1 MNSAV
6 QLKRSGTYDRTQLRP
21 AGQFKTGAQQPAER
35 PLRLLVISDDSQR
48 LGYWRAALPMQ
59 HCEVTGLAN
68 PQAISQLSQRA
79 FDLAIVDIATAQLA
93 QVLESLRLAYQ
104 QIPVF
109 VEASR
114 LPNDLSYAGVLP
126 RYRAM
131 PCVRPDLLRLVKQH
145 CKPAD
150 DRVPVRGLL

>member
-6 QLKRSGTYDRTQLRP
+6 QPKRSGTYERAQILPPGLAKAKARP
-21 AGQFKTGAQQPAER
+21 TETAPV
-35 PLRLLVISDDSQR
+35 RLLVVSDDSQC
-48 LGYWRAALPMQ
+48 LGAWRNALRGQ
-59 HCEVTGLAN
+59 ACEVTGLAN
-68 PQAISQLSQRA
+68 PQNLPPAQTCA
-79 FDLAIVDIATAQLA
+79 YDLAVVDVAAPQLA
-93 QVLESLRLAYQ
+93 RVLETIRREFR

-114 LPNDLSYAGVLP
+114 LPHDLSCAGVLP

-131 PCVRPDLLRLVKQH
+131 PCVRADLLHLINQY

-150 DRVPVRGLL
+150 KHSPMRGLL